1 MNASDWSSRQG
12 HRLVQL
18 GVLVFLI
25 ALLVGLAVPK
35 LAVPRLGLSAHLL
48 GVMQGLFLM
57 VTGLFWPRLRLSGA
71 AARVTFWLLIYGSF
85 AAWAANMLGA
95 VWGAGNSILTMAAGA
110 AHGSEFQE
118 TAIATLLRTAGLSLI
133 IAIVLMLWGL
143 RIAGTPDKQS

>member
-1 MNASDWSSRQG
+1 MNTSDWSSRQG

-35 LAVPRLGLSAHLL
+35 FAVPRLGLSAHLL
-48 GVMQGLFLM
+48 GIMQGLFLM
-57 VTGLFWPRLRLSGA
+57 VTGLFWPRLQLSRA
-71 AARVTFWLLIYGSF
+71 TARVAFWLLVYGSF
-85 AAWAANMLGA
+85 AAWAANVLGA

-118 TAIATLLRTAGLSLI
+118 AGIATLLRTAGLSLI
-133 IAIVLMLWGL
+133 IAVILILWGL
-143 RIAGTPDKQS
+143 RRRTPEKQS